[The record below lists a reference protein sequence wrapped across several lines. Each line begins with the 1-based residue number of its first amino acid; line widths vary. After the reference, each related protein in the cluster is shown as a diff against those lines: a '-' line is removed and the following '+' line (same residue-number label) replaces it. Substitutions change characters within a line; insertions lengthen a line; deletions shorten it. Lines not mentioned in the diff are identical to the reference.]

1 MLLNLDSFILDSRP
15 ARRIYRRLY
24 GAAIVCLWLISSSVQ
39 ATIYQ
44 STADLHVVAK
54 KFILSSSAS
63 DNPPQIEFS
72 RLDPRLKLAKCDPE
86 KLQAFFPPGAQRTGN
101 TTVGIRCD
109 GPKSWKLYIQV
120 QLKFFAQ
127 VLVATRSLGRG
138 TLLQKSDFF
147 LQKQDVSRL
156 QQGYFVNARIVSG
169 RTLKRSLAQGKVLLP
184 SALRPDHLVRRGD
197 VIVIMVQSK
206 GLKVQVQGKA
216 LMDGSHGQMIRVQN
230 SRSRRKLQAKV
241 IARGIVEVQM

>member
-1 MLLNLDSFILDSRP
+1 MLLNFNSFILDSGPTRG
-15 ARRIYRRLY
+15 IYRRRY

-39 ATIYQ
+39 ATNYQ
-44 STADLHVVAK
+44 SSTDLHVVAK
-54 KFILSSSAS
+54 KFILSNSAS
-63 DNPPQIEFS
+63 DNPPHIEFS

-120 QLKFFAQ
+120 KLKFFAQ
-127 VLVATRSLGRG
+127 VLVATRSLARG

-147 LQKQDVSRL
+147 LQKQDISRL
-156 QQGYFVNARIVSG
+156 QQGYFVNATKISG
-169 RTLKRSLAQGKVLLP
+169 RVLKRSLAHGKILLP
-184 SALRPDHLVRRGD
+184 SALQPDHLVRRGD
-197 VIVIMVQSK
+197 AIVIMLQSK
-206 GLKVQVQGKA
+206 GLKVRVQGKA
-216 LMDGSHGQMIRVQN
+216 LMDGSRGQMIRVQN
-230 SRSRRKLQAKV
+230 SRSRRELQAKV